1 MPSALLV
8 PADENPPAAFGPR
21 RQLTRE
27 EIAEK
32 MRGSPAWEQYEVQ
45 IGRGGDGRLR
55 PEDTDPRLWLPTML
69 SPALGNP
76 SGNVLRET
84 VYQSRF

>member
-1 MPSALLV
+1 MLA

-27 EIAEK
+27 EIAEQ
-32 MRGSPAWEQYEVQ
+32 MRGSPAWKEYEVQ

-84 VYQSRF
+84 VHQSRL

>member
-27 EIAEK
+27 EIAEQ
-32 MRGSPAWEQYEVQ
+32 MRGSPAWKEYEVQ